1 MIEGRIDIELL
12 KRFEEGLDPLSP
24 HRSKIQARIIGYGE
38 ISTIFEIQ
46 DHSQQGLAFKRLPI
60 FRSRREMDKYEELFL
75 EYNRLLG
82 EDIGIHVPPYG
93 LVRIYPAGGNMV
105 IYNVQEKLPADSICN
120 RIIRDLDNES
130 VVNLAICILRAMK
143 KVWLFNASQTR
154 KKIGLDSQISNWAIA
169 GGMPAS
175 NTFNEDTQ
183 LIYLDTGT
191 PLMRINGVEQ
201 INPDLFLRSA
211 PSFLVWLI
219 KWFFLDDILDRYYD
233 FHLAVVDLIANL
245 YKEHKGEAVPLLIE
259 TANNFFATEL
269 AEFHLNPITLKEVR
283 SYYRADAFIWSLYL
297 ALRRFDRFLH
307 RKILRK
313 PYQYILPGKIRR

>member
-1 MIEGRIDIELL
+1 MIKGRIDIELL
-12 KRFEEGLDPLSP
+12 KRFEKGLDPVNP
-24 HRSKIQARIIGYGE
+24 HKSEIPARIIGYGE
-38 ISTIFEIQ
+38 ISTIFEILV
-46 DHSQQGLAFKRLPI
+46 HSQQGLAFKRLPI
-60 FRSRREMDKYEELFL
+60 FRSHLEMDQYEELFM
-75 EYNRLLG
+75 EYNRLLS
-82 EDIGIHVPPYG
+82 EDIGIQVPSYG
-93 LVRIYPAGGNMV
+93 LARIYPAGGNMV
-105 IYNVQEKLPADSICN
+105 IYNVQEKLPTDSICN
-120 RIIRDLDNES
+120 RIIWNLDHGS
-130 VVNLAICILRAMK
+130 IVNLVICILKAMK

-175 NTFNEDTQ
+175 NTLDEDTQ
-183 LIYLDTGT
+183 FIYLDTGT
-191 PLMRINGVEQ
+191 PLMRIDGIEQ

-233 FHLAVVDLIANL
+233 FHLVVVDLIANL
-245 YKEHKGEAVPLLIE
+245 YKEQKGEVVPLLIE

-269 AEFHLNPITLKEVR
+269 AQFHLKPITLKEVR
-283 SYYRADAFIWSLYL
+283 SYYREDAFIWSLYL

-307 RKILRK
+307 TKILRK